1 VNAARHDIEGA
12 DDFRLRMAAALALGR
27 AKPSDARVLLEKAL
41 SDPHPAVR
49 TAAAASLTTLHDPA
63 AIPALE
69 RNLAGEGSA
78 SVKSQMRSSIDALR
92 GGGAAHAPTAK
103 YLVQLGAMKNL
114 TSVRGE
120 QLGQVLRTAARE
132 RAASIPGAMLSDD
145 AAAAK
150 LAGVPTLVLDGSVLQ
165 LSQSR
170 ANGNITFSAQV
181 EFSVRKVPEHTLR
194 ATLTGAATTLGTQVS
209 LNGHQDKV
217 SALQDQAVDGA
228 VQSAMRGA
236 SSGLTAA
243 LSSAR

>member
-1 VNAARHDIEGA
+1 
-12 DDFRLRMAAALALGR
+12 MAAALALGR

-49 TAAAASLTTLHDPA
+49 TAAAASLTALHDPA

-69 RNLAGEGSA
+69 RHLAGEGSA
-78 SVKSQMRSSIDALR
+78 SVKSQMKSSIDSLR
-92 GGGAAHAPTAK
+92 GGEAAAHAPTAK

-132 RAASIPGAMLSDD
+132 RAASIPGALLSDD

-150 LAGVPTLVLDGSVLQ
+150 LAGVPTLLLDGSVLQ
-165 LSQSR
+165 LSQTR
-170 ANGNITFSAQV
+170 ANGNVTFSAQV